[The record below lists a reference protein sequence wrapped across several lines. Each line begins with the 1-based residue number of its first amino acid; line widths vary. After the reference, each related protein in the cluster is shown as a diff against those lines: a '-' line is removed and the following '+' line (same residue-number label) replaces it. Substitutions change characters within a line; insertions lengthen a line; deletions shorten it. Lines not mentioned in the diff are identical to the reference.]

1 MFRDR
6 DRRRHCIINRPFDE
20 ISSTSFSNNFISLSF
35 NSNVALSIG
44 RLNKVSNNMNYEK
57 KVLQNGF
64 KYPRFN
70 FNIALSIGR
79 LNKVR
84 FDKISVK
91 SIAGCHGRFD
101 TINTISFDKIRY
113 TSYSIVF
120 ISPSFNS
127 KSNVRCHGHFDM
139 ISFDKI
145 SSTSYSIYLSMCS
158 CSCSEAEAATNCY
171 SA

>member
-20 ISSTSFSNNFISLSF
+20 ISSTSFTNNFISLSF

-44 RLNKVSNNMNYEK
+44 RLGRFDTISFDKISSTSYSTVFISSSLNSNSNVYCH
-57 KVLQNGF
+57 G
-64 KYPRFN
+64 
-70 FNIALSIGR
+70 
-79 LNKVR
+79 R

-91 SIAGCHGRFD
+91 SIARCHGRFD

-127 KSNVRCHGHFDM
+127 KSNIRCHGHFDM

-145 SSTSYSIYLSMCS
+145 SSTSYSIYLFVFVFGSRS
-158 CSCSEAEAATNCY
+158 GY
-171 SA
+171 